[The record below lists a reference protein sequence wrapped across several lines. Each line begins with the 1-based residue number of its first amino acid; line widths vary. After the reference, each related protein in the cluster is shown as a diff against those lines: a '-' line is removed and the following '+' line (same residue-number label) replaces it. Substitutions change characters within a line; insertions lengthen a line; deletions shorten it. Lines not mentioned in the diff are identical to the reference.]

1 VGFEPHR
8 LRYEGLT
15 SALAECRANNLQ
27 PKKKRL
33 SIVFSTVDGTK
44 QGVCRAEQAQATAD
58 DYATDA
64 EGREVSSGPFKSHLR
79 NQKRFHSRYN
89 VGYGILLSMRK
100 IPHFRPFTAHF
111 GGFEGV
117 FSFRNNPPSSAPQ
130 RQKWRILYRSRVQSF
145 KESICA
151 TSINI
156 IMCINL
162 IICSLAFF
170 QEIVP
175 NSALRLY
182 FAYIPHE
189 MHEDL
194 LSRQQ

>member
-1 VGFEPHR
+1 MVILLVNAYSNHINYFWLCFKIKGIQVQEKYNSRVYNDIFSMYIRFVH
-8 LRYEGLT
+8 LYVLMISF
-15 SALAECRANNLQ
+15 SAPLL
-27 PKKKRL
+27 KKD
-33 SIVFSTVDGTK
+33 SIVDTISAMEF
-44 QGVCRAEQAQATAD
+44 C
-58 DYATDA
+58 
-64 EGREVSSGPFKSHLR
+64 FL
-79 NQKRFHSRYN
+79 
-89 VGYGILLSMRK
+89 YGKHPIFALLPLISAFLMAFFLLETR
-100 IPHFRPFTAHF
+100 
-111 GGFEGV
+111 
-117 FSFRNNPPSSAPQ
+117 NPPSSAPE
-130 RQKWRILYRSRVQSF
+130 RQIWRILYRSRIQSF

>member
-1 VGFEPHR
+1 MHHFRFRQFIV
-8 LRYEGLT
+8 LT
-15 SALAECRANNLQ
+15 NELLH
-27 PKKKRL
+27 KKD
-33 SIVFSTVDGTK
+33 SIVDTISAMEFCFIYGKYLIFVLLPLISAVL
-44 QGVCRAEQAQATAD
+44 RAFFLIKT
-58 DYATDA
+58 
-64 EGREVSSGPFKSHLR
+64 
-79 NQKRFHSRYN
+79 
-89 VGYGILLSMRK
+89 I
-100 IPHFRPFTAHF
+100 
-111 GGFEGV
+111 
-117 FSFRNNPPSSAPQ
+117 NPPSSAPQ

-162 IICSLAFF
+162 IICSLSFF

>member
-1 VGFEPHR
+1 MIARRG
-8 LRYEGLT
+8 
-15 SALAECRANNLQ
+15 
-27 PKKKRL
+27 
-33 SIVFSTVDGTK
+33 
-44 QGVCRAEQAQATAD
+44 
-58 DYATDA
+58 DYATV
-64 EGREVSSGPFKSHLR
+64 EGLSNPTPATKKDSIVDTISAMEFCFIYGKCPIFALLPLISAVLR
-79 NQKRFHSRYN
+79 AFFLIKT
-89 VGYGILLSMRK
+89 I
-100 IPHFRPFTAHF
+100 
-111 GGFEGV
+111 
-117 FSFRNNPPSSAPQ
+117 NPPSSAPQ

-156 IMCINL
+156 VMCINL

>member
-1 VGFEPHR
+1 MRKNTTWCTISRSYPT
-8 LRYEGLT
+8 LRTFWSLFH
-15 SALAECRANNLQ
+15 
-27 PKKKRL
+27 KKD
-33 SIVFSTVDGTK
+33 SIVDTISAMEFYFLALK
-44 QGVCRAEQAQATAD
+44 QPIFMVFRA
-58 DYATDA
+58 
-64 EGREVSSGPFKSHLR
+64 F
-79 NQKRFHSRYN
+79 F
-89 VGYGILLSMRK
+89 LLYT
-100 IPHFRPFTAHF
+100 I
-111 GGFEGV
+111 
-117 FSFRNNPPSSAPQ
+117 NPPSSAPQ
-130 RQKWRILYRSRVQSF
+130 RQKWRILYRSRVPSF

-151 TSINI
+151 TSIHI

-182 FAYIPHE
+182 FAYIPHG